1 VPREWVVPF
10 FVIAIAIVG
19 LLVTYPFQFLA
30 SVTVMYL
37 ILIPL
42 GASRY
47 RALEQAQKAA
57 HPVN

>member
-1 VPREWVVPF
+1 MPF

-30 SVTVMYL
+30 SVTVIYL